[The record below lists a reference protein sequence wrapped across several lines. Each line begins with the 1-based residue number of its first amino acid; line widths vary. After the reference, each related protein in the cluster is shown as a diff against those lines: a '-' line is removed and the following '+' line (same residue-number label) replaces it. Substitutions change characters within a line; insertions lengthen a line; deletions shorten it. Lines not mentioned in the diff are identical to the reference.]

1 MKENIF
7 SVIEKAKVNK
17 GLLSDN
23 QLAAALAMTGGQFNN
38 CKHGRQPFTDAQ
50 LRELAKLAGVSYGRL
65 SAMQNEARAK
75 NEVERKAW
83 GKLLEAGLASLAA
96 LSVTLSLLTFSSE
109 SHAIKIQVGP
119 EGSKTSLSASLFK
132 LLKRLTS
139 RILATIK
146 TMSLGRCNTAM
157 QE

>member
-7 SVIEKAKVNK
+7 SVIEQAKANK

-23 QLAAALAMTGGQFNN
+23 QLAAALTMSSGNFNA
-38 CKHGRQPFTDAQ
+38 CKHGRQPFSDSH
-50 LRELAKLAGVSYGRL
+50 LRELARLAGISYGRL

-75 NEVERKAW
+75 DEVEKKAW

-96 LSVTLSLLTFSSE
+96 LSVTLSLLTFSNDSY
-109 SHAIKIQVGP
+109 ARTRIDDM
-119 EGSKTSLSASLFK
+119 GSITSLSASLFK